1 MGLPVKGGTVM
12 ANTNAPYGF
21 RQYQGTGSAPT
32 YEQIAVAVAYNAS
45 AIYNGDPVTPQT
57 DGTVARSAST
67 GATPGVPG
75 IAGIFIGCQYLSV
88 SQKRTVW
95 SNYWPGS
102 DVASG
107 NTVTGYI
114 VNDPNA
120 KFVAQ
125 SDATGIAAGDV
136 GSTIGFAIGSG
147 NTSNG
152 ISGAYLDTTTIN
164 TATYNVYAPF
174 KIVSVITDPPGSQG
188 TIGNGQPYDYAV
200 VAFNYVATKNFVGI

>member
-1 MGLPVKGGTVM
+1 M
-12 ANTNAPYGF
+12 ANTQAYFGF

-32 YEQIAVAVAYNAS
+32 YEQVAVRIVYNATN
-45 AIYNGDPVTPQT
+45 IFFGDPVANDANGYVVQ
-57 DGTVARSAST
+57 ASSNSL
-67 GATPGVPG
+67 ASGV
-75 IAGIFIGCQYLSV
+75 AGIFVGCQYLSV

-120 KFVAQ
+120 KFLVQ
-125 SDATGIAAGDV
+125 SDSTGIATTDINAN
-136 GSTIGFAIGSG
+136 IGFAIGTG
-147 NTSNG
+147 NTANG

-164 TATYNVYAPF
+164 TTNPLPF
-174 KIVSVITDPPGSQG
+174 RIISLVDFPPGSQG
-188 TIGNGQPYDYAV
+188 TISSGQAYDYAV
-200 VAFNYVATKNFVGI
+200 VAFNNVATKQLTGI